1 MVPEVRYHMDIV
13 RKEIG
18 TRREL
23 WIAREV
29 SCKTSG
35 TASVLWRLSYEKAQ
49 DTRLLIELSIGSNG
63 GRSSRH
69 GTNSNEKKSS
79 GWAISVRSLHSTFG
93 GQGAL

>member
-13 RKEIG
+13 RKGIG

-49 DTRLLIELSIGSNG
+49 DTKLLIELSSWFEWRQVAQTWN
-63 GRSSRH
+63 
-69 GTNSNEKKSS
+69 KLK
-79 GWAISVRSLHSTFG
+79 
-93 GQGAL
+93 